1 MHWRTS
7 RDPGNWSRPA
17 GYNDGFPQGEPAG
30 DPWRTDGRLAIAAL
44 SSWNPCGFLPQM
56 ASEEIDQQFVVLI
69 FYLAVHAVTLSLV
82 EMDFRSPA
90 MPLQSVPQAA
100 CHLDRPGLV
109 SSAVT

>member
-1 MHWRTS
+1 MGMAI
-7 RDPGNWSRPA
+7 PGALRWPPSDRGIA
-17 GYNDGFPQGEPAG
+17 
-30 DPWRTDGRLAIAAL
+30 RLLVRGIRAV
-44 SSWNPCGFLPQM
+44 FYPQM

-82 EMDFRSPA
+82 EVDFRTPA

-109 SSAVT
+109 SSAMT

>member
-1 MHWRTS
+1 
-7 RDPGNWSRPA
+7 
-17 GYNDGFPQGEPAG
+17 
-30 DPWRTDGRLAIAAL
+30 
-44 SSWNPCGFLPQM
+44 M

-82 EMDFRSPA
+82 EVDFRTPA

-109 SSAVT
+109 SSAMTEKKWTIEPFDFDRGCW